1 MKEFA
6 LIGAG
11 GFAREVQAHMGR
23 IMPCFVDDV
32 YWSPNAEHIYPLSQ
46 FKPENYKVLIAI
58 GDSEA
63 RRIMAEKLPQNTEY
77 FNFLHP
83 SAQILNTATVEIGEG
98 SIICANTIITT
109 DCKIGKHAHLNLG
122 TTIGHDC
129 VIGDY
134 FTTAPTV
141 SISGNCKI
149 GDCVYIGTNA
159 CVREK
164 ISICSNVTIGMMSAV
179 VKNIEQSGKHF
190 GVPSKFW
197 SY

>member
-1 MKEFA
+1 MREFA

-11 GFAREVQAHMGR
+11 GFAREVQAHMGMT
-23 IMPCFVDDV
+23 MPCFVDDS
-32 YWSPNAEHIYPLSQ
+32 YWKPNADHIYPLSQ
-46 FKPENYKVLIAI
+46 FQPEKYKVLIAI
-58 GDSEA
+58 GDSVA
-63 RRIMAEKLPQNTEY
+63 RKEMVLKLPQNTQY

-109 DCKIGKHAHLNLG
+109 DCKIGSHAHLNLG

-129 VIGDY
+129 VIGDF

-141 SISGNCKI
+141 SISGNCTI
-149 GDCVYIGTNA
+149 GDCVYVGTNA
-159 CVREK
+159 SIREK

-179 VKNIEQSGKHF
+179 VKNIEKSGVYVGIPAK
-190 GVPSKFW
+190 KLEK
-197 SY
+197 